1 MGGGVGPQFWG
12 LKKSPHLAD
21 TAGVR
26 LALPTKV
33 IPLLAS
39 LLALPAAGT
48 ASAATVQELERAG
61 VTGLIVQRD
70 PGLSAVE
77 RGDLRDDADVEF
89 VRALPLP
96 DTELVAADRGDLAE
110 ALAALQADPDVAH
123 AEIDAPIFAST
134 TTPTGSDPLW
144 GDLWALQN
152 TGKTKGAVAGADIDA
167 RTAWTVTR
175 GTGQTVAI
183 VDSGVASTH
192 ADLAGQLDLANAYDY
207 IDRDTVPQD
216 GNGHGTHVTGTMVAS
231 ADNGIGVAG
240 VAPGAKVLPLRVMNN
255 SGQGLVSDVIQA
267 FDRAGRLGVR
277 VVNASLGA
285 TTMSKALRDIVAAYP
300 ETLLVAAAGNEGRN
314 VDATP
319 TYPCALPVANVICVG
334 ATDAADAPA
343 SFSNFGP
350 ATVDVHAPGAKI
362 LSTWKTGGYTTAD
375 GTSMASPHVAGVLA
389 LLFAADPNLTA
400 GQAKA
405 KLLAGADRRSA
416 LAQLSV
422 SGGRL
427 DAAGALR
434 APAPPRDDD
443 GDGIPNA
450 GDRCPVVADP
460 QQQDSD
466 GDEIGDAC
474 DLTPIPV
481 AAQAPA
487 GPAAAPPPPAPM
499 PQLRN
504 VRRSGTTVQ
513 ACKKRKGKGKG
524 RRTCRVRE
532 VRLTFA
538 VSGPATVELVYERRR
553 CVGKKCSYG
562 VTARRNVPVKGGKS
576 TLTIG
581 PEVRGGRLA
590 AGTYRAVL
598 RLGAQHAT
606 IPFTVR

>member
-1 MGGGVGPQFWG
+1 M
-12 LKKSPHLAD
+12 
-21 TAGVR
+21 R

-48 ASAATVQELERAG
+48 ASAATVEELERDG

-70 PGLSAVE
+70 PGLNATE
-77 RGDLRDDADVEF
+77 RSDLRQDADVEF
-89 VRALPLP
+89 VRSLPLP
-96 DTELVAADRGDLAE
+96 ETELVEADRGDLSA
-110 ALAALQADPDVAH
+110 ALAALQADPSVTH
-123 AEIDAPIFAST
+123 AEVDAPVFAST
-134 TTPTGSDPLW
+134 TSGTDPLW

-152 TGKTKGAVAGADIDA
+152 TGRTKGAVAGADIDA
-167 RTAWTVTR
+167 RTAWAITR
-175 GTGQTVAI
+175 GAGQTVAI

-192 ADLAGQLDLANAYDY
+192 ADLVGQLDLANAYDY

-216 GNGHGTHVTGTMVAS
+216 GNGHGTHVTGTVVAS

-240 VAPGAKVLPLRVMNN
+240 VAPGARVLPLRVMN
-255 SGQGLVSDVIQA
+255 STGQGLVSDVVQA

-285 TTMSKALRDIVAAYP
+285 TTPSKTLRDVVAAYP
-300 ETLLVAAAGNEGRN
+300 DTLFVAAAGNDGKN
-314 VDATP
+314 ADAAP
-319 TYPCALPVANVICVG
+319 TYPCALPVANVVCVG

-343 SFSNFGP
+343 AFSNFG
-350 ATVDVHAPGAKI
+350 ATTVDLHAPGVKI
-362 LSTWKTGGYTTAD
+362 LSTWKTGWYTTAD

-405 KLLAGADRRSA
+405 KLLSGTDRVAA
-416 LAQLSV
+416 LAGLSV

-443 GDGIPNA
+443 GDGVPNT

-460 QQQDSD
+460 AQQDSD
-466 GDEIGDAC
+466 NDGIGDAC
-474 DLTPIPV
+474 DLTPVP
-481 AAQAPA
+481 AAAPA
-487 GPAAAPPPPAPM
+487 PAVPAAAPPPPAAM
-499 PQLRN
+499 PKLRN

-513 ACKKRKGKGKG
+513 ACTKRKRKCKA
-524 RRTCRVRE
+524 RE
-532 VRLTFA
+532 VRLTFT

-553 CVGKKCSYG
+553 CAGKKCSYG

-590 AGTYRAVL
+590 AGVYRAVL